1 MSVHPHSTIIALL
14 SCYTFKP
21 YMGQLLTCIAIV
33 SLYKRAFFPIMS
45 ALVELDHSEALNV
58 WLAVFSL
65 SLGPVGFT

>member
-1 MSVHPHSTIIALL
+1 
-14 SCYTFKP
+14 
-21 YMGQLLTCIAIV
+21 MGQLLTCIAIV